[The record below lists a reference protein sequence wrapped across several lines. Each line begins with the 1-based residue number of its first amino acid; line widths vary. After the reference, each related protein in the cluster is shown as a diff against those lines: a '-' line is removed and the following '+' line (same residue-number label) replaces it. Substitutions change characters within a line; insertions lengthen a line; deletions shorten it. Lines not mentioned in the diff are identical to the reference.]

1 MEICCPYV
9 TSIPCFSLNTLM
21 KRVVSFLIILSLL
34 AEVSVAMG
42 NHDCA
47 MSCVRLETINSEA
60 ENCEV
65 SATLLKMRSEQRT
78 TLSKPPFLAK
88 TYQRERSL
96 KTATASKSILNNHSV
111 KQFNSPIYLSNRV
124 FLI

>member
-1 MEICCPYV
+1 MEICCSYV

-21 KRVVSFLIILSLL
+21 KRVVSFLIVLSLL

-65 SATLLKMRSEQRT
+65 SATLLKVRSEQRT
-78 TLSKPPFLAK
+78 TLSKPLFLAN
-88 TYQRERSL
+88 TYQQEGSL
-96 KTATASKSILNNHSV
+96 KAATASKIILDKHSV